1 MADLNVLFQPVG
13 AYCHRNVI
21 TCAPGDALVDSA
33 AVMREHHISSLVVC
47 RDGAPV
53 GMVSDRDLRN
63 KVVAQGL
70 DPRTLKI
77 ADIMHSPLI
86 TIGENEFLFE
96 ALHRISR
103 HGIHRLVVVD
113 ETGGLAGI
121 ITDSDI
127 LRLQHNSPQR
137 LIRRIEEAKDVEALK
152 ELHQQVQGL
161 VLHLVGTG
169 VRVQELVRLIAHLN
183 DQILCRLIDLLIS
196 GHFSDIQGRFAFLVL
211 GSEGRG
217 EQTLTTD
224 QDNAIVY
231 ADDLTPAEV
240 QRVTEFSEALIQSVI
255 AIGVPPCNGGIMANT
270 PEWRHS
276 LKEWRGVMDRW
287 FGTPTPENI
296 LKVGMISDL
305 RALRGDLALEREM
318 KDHIAGRLRG
328 NEVFLGYLTSNVLRF
343 KVPFGWF
350 GRIRTEAGDG
360 NEGRLDLKKSG
371 IFSITEGIK
380 ILSISEGIQEN
391 GTVAR
396 IERLV
401 ASDVLSRQEGDDLAA
416 AFHTLVYFRLRAQV
430 EALREGRT
438 PDNRIA
444 FERLNRME
452 KGRIHAALEGVQSFQ
467 GMLQR
472 RSRLG
477 QIL

>member
-13 AYCHRNVI
+13 NYCHRNVI
-21 TCAPGDALVDSA
+21 TCTPDDPLVEAA

-47 RDGAPV
+47 RDGLPM

-70 DPRTLKI
+70 DPRTLTI
-77 ADIMHSPLI
+77 SDIMHCPLI
-86 TIGENEFLFE
+86 TITGKEFLFE

-113 ETGGLAGI
+113 EAGGLTGI

-127 LRLQHNSPQR
+127 LRLQNNSPQR
-137 LIRRIEEAKDVEALK
+137 LIRRIEEARDVEGLRV
-152 ELHQQVQGL
+152 LHQQVQGL

-169 VRVQELVRLIAHLN
+169 VRVKELVRLIALLN
-183 DQILCRLIDLLIS
+183 DQILVRLIDLLLT
-196 GHFSDIQGRFAFLVL
+196 GHFSDLEGRFAFLVL

-224 QDNAIVY
+224 QDNALVY
-231 ADDLTPAEV
+231 ADDMTPAEL
-240 QRVTEFSEALIQSVI
+240 QRITEFSEALIQAVI
-255 AIGVPPCNGGIMANT
+255 NIGIPPCNGGIMANN

-276 LKEWRGVMDRW
+276 LKEWKGVMDRW

-296 LKVGMISDL
+296 LKVGMINDL
-305 RALRGDLALEREM
+305 RALHGDQALEQEM
-318 KDHIAGRLRG
+318 KDHIAGRLKG
-328 NEVFLGYLTSNVLRF
+328 NEAFLGHMTANVLRF
-343 KVPFGWF
+343 KVPLGWF
-350 GRIRTEAGDG
+350 GRIKTEVGDG
-360 NEGRLDLKKSG
+360 DTGRLDLKKSG
-371 IFSITEGIK
+371 IFAITEGVK
-380 ILSISEGIQEN
+380 IMAISEGIQVN
-391 GTVAR
+391 GTAAR
-396 IERLV
+396 IARLV
-401 ASDVLSRQEGDDLAA
+401 ELGILSQQEGDDLSAA
-416 AFHTLVYFRLRAQV
+416 YYTLVYFRLRTQV
-430 EALREGRT
+430 EAIREGRT

-444 FERLNRME
+444 FDRLNRME
-452 KGRIHAALEGVQSFQ
+452 KGRIHAALEGVSSFQ

-477 QIL
+477 QIM

>member
-1 MADLNVLFQPVG
+1 MADLNVLFQPV
-13 AYCHRNVI
+13 ANYCHRNVI
-21 TCAPGDALVDSA
+21 TCAPDDPLVEAA

-47 RDGAPV
+47 CDGLPV

-63 KVVAQGL
+63 KVVANGL

-86 TIGENEFLFE
+86 TICENEFLFE
-96 ALHRISR
+96 ALHRITR

-113 ETGGLAGI
+113 NTGALTGI

-137 LIRRIEEAKDVEALK
+137 LIRRIEEARDVEALK
-152 ELHQQVQGL
+152 GLHKQVQEL

-169 VRVQELVRLIAHLN
+169 VRVKELVRLIAHLN
-183 DQILCRLIDLLIS
+183 DQILVRLIDLMLA
-196 GHFSDIQGRFAFLVL
+196 GDFPDLEGRFSFLVL

-231 ADDLTPAEV
+231 ADDLTLLEI
-240 QRVTEFSEALIQSVI
+240 QRVTEFSEALIQAVI
-255 AIGVPPCNGGIMANT
+255 AIGIPPCSGGIMANR

-276 LKEWRGVMDRW
+276 LKEWKEVLDHW
-287 FGTPTPENI
+287 FCMPTPENI
-296 LKVGMISDL
+296 MKVSMISDL
-305 RALRGDLALEREM
+305 RALRGDAVLEQGM
-318 KDHIAGRLRG
+318 KDHIAVRLKG
-328 NEVFLGYLTSNVLRF
+328 NEIFLGYLTANVLRF
-343 KVPFGWF
+343 KVPLGWF
-350 GRIRTEAGDG
+350 GRIKTEAGDG
-360 NEGRLDLKKSG
+360 HEGRLDLKKAG
-371 IFSITEGIK
+371 IFAITEGVK
-380 ILSISEGIQEN
+380 ILSISEGVQVN
-391 GTVAR
+391 GTAAR

-401 ASDVLSRQEGDDLAA
+401 ETGIMSRKEGDDLEA
-416 AFHTLVYFRLRAQV
+416 AFYTLVYFRLRTQV
-430 EALREGRT
+430 EAIREGRT

-452 KGRIHAALEGVQSFQ
+452 KGRIHAALEGVSSFQ

-477 QIL
+477 QIM